1 MKLEDIDMEAAER
14 YENDKFNAIIE
25 YITLQLENI
34 DFDESKYNK
43 EKREYEK
50 KLQYEKEHKIENKL
64 ELLLNLNLKY
74 VKEIEDFES
83 SLHSYPMKIENEDI
97 KRKEFDSFLQ
107 LYYNFY
113 TAGDEDEWKQWK
125 EGVNQ
130 IVQVFSTM

>member
-125 EGVNQ
+125 EEVNQ
-130 IVQVFSTM
+130 IIRR